1 MVVDPG
7 RRPAGLL
14 EPANAVSAGGP
25 GAAGTAAP
33 QRQAAGAARNRVSRL
48 VRLLPPA
55 DFRQVLI
62 GYRRGLRTSP
72 AIEAHLA
79 GAVGDLLGS
88 HGTLVRAQLAYGVGR
103 ALGLEVAAARAI
115 AVAVEYLHTASLV
128 FDDLPAMDDARER
141 RGRPCPHVLY
151 GEGAAIL
158 AGLAL
163 VHRAHALVAEAGR
176 GLPAECERRAWLR
189 LEENVGLAGI
199 LDGQARDL
207 HFRADRDPSA
217 IAAGKTTPLLRLAL
231 LLPAAF
237 AGATPELETALDRL
251 AGAWGRSYQ
260 ALDDFRDLLESD
272 RQSGKTGRRDA
283 LLGRPNLVRAIGPD
297 QALAALAREL
307 GDAAL
312 EVVGLARLGE
322 LAVPL
327 ARFTHLLEDESAR
340 ISEQLAVRG

>member
-1 MVVDPG
+1 MVGD
-7 RRPAGLL
+7 RARNPAAHLD
-14 EPANAVSAGGP
+14 A
-25 GAAGTAAP
+25 AAP
-33 QRQAAGAARNRVSRL
+33 QQLAQQQAIGTTRTRVSRL

-62 GYRRGLRTSP
+62 GFRRGLRTSP

-79 GAVGDLLGS
+79 GAVGDLLAS
-88 HGTLVRAQLAYGVGR
+88 PGTLVRAQLAYGVGR
-103 ALGLEVAAARAI
+103 ALGLEVAAARSA

-128 FDDLPAMDDARER
+128 FDDLPAMDDASER
-141 RGRPCPHVLY
+141 RGRPCPHLLY

-163 VHRAHALVAEAGR
+163 VHRAHALVAEAAA
-176 GLPAECERRAWLR
+176 GLPAACERRAWMR

-207 HFRADRDPSA
+207 HFRSGGDPAA

-231 LLPAAF
+231 LLPAAL
-237 AGATPELETALDRL
+237 AGAAPETEAALDRL
-251 AGAWGRSYQ
+251 ACAWGRAYQ
-260 ALDDFRDLLESD
+260 ALDDFRDILESA

-283 LLGRPNLVRAIGPD
+283 KLGRPNLVRAIGPER
-297 QALAALAREL
+297 ALAALDQDL
-307 GDAAL
+307 GEAAL
-312 EVVGLARLGE
+312 QVVSLAAAGD

-327 ARFTHLLEDESAR
+327 ARFTRLLEDESDR
-340 ISEQLAVRG
+340 LPGQLAVCG